1 MEKVTE
7 QIKSMCTKLLAFSA
21 FVLSIGASSCSSQ
34 KEIQVEIISS
44 EGNQYTCKW
53 EEEFLMKPKNVYFQ
67 YRRADNQIGDDIEP
81 PLVENC
87 IPTWVIS
94 SKPDLHL
101 IKSDKE
107 HYPLYPLDIVR
118 YEVCATFITSG
129 DPVAFVRDNIINN
142 DDASYSDLEYH
153 RDGSHIEADA
163 YVTPLETKRASLE
176 IIDDSQI
183 SRSGTGK
190 ATGIKGKAISH
201 NDKLFTWEGVTIP
214 LSEVSGGPI
223 YKAVSVEGD
232 LAYFDFDPQSTK
244 CPYMTSEHASI
255 STNCTVLSL

>member
-1 MEKVTE
+1 MFSG
-7 QIKSMCTKLLAFSA
+7 ILA
-21 FVLSIGASSCSSQ
+21 LSLFALYIGVSSCGSQ
-34 KEIQVEIISS
+34 KAIQVEIISS

-53 EEEFLMKPKNVYFQ
+53 EEEFLMKPKNIYFQ
-67 YRRADNQIGDDIEP
+67 YIRADNQIGDDVEP

-101 IKSDKE
+101 IRSDKE

-118 YEVCATFITSG
+118 YEVCATFVTSG

-183 SRSGTGK
+183 SRSGAGK

-201 NDKLFTWEGVTIP
+201 NDKLFTREGDTIP

-223 YKAVSVEGD
+223 YKTVSAEGD
-232 LAYFDFDPQSTK
+232 LAYFDFDPQSTNY
-244 CPYMTSEHASI
+244 PYMTNEGAAI
-255 STNCTVLSL
+255 SANCTILSL